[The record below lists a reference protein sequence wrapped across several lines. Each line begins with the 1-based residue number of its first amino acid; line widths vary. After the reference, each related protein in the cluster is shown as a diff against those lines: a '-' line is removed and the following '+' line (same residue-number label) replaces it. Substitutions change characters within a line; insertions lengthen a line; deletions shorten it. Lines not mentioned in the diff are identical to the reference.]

1 MNRTIYELP
10 QWPRFTWDIKVLA
23 TPLAEVRHM
32 QGRYV
37 GRMEGLR
44 SSLCAEAILSTM
56 VQDIMFSSEMDGL
69 FFDEDDLHATL
80 TRKLGSSS
88 KNKNNED
95 EALNGVVDVTLDAN
109 QYYYQPLTE
118 ERLKGWHA
126 KLFPTGFKG
135 ANRIKVGAWRDL
147 RKGEFDRNRV
157 AREVNDFINWF
168 EHDDGTDGVIRAGI
182 AHLWFM
188 SIQPFDAGNGH
199 IARLISD
206 MMLARTEKTT
216 ARFYSMSALL
226 RADQQSYQDA
236 LERAQKGSLDLT
248 SWLAW
253 YLLSLSRAIEA
264 AKITQEQVFQKARFW
279 DEYGSTSFNNR
290 QRKIIDLLLAGD
302 DAPLTTSRWAKI
314 NKCSQDSALRDIQAL
329 MELSILAKDPAGGRS
344 TKYYLAA

>member
-10 QWPRFTWDIKVLA
+10 QWPRFTWDINVLA

-37 GRMEGLR
+37 GRMEALR
-44 SSLCAEAILSTM
+44 STLCAEAVLDTM
-56 VQDIMFSSEMDGL
+56 VQDIMLSSEMDGL
-69 FFDEDDLHATL
+69 FFDEQKLHAAL
-80 TRKLGSSS
+80 SKKLGNTAKKKKS
-88 KNKNNED
+88 ED
-95 EALNGVVDVTLDAN
+95 EALNGVVDIALDAS
-109 QYYYQPLTE
+109 QYYAQPITE

-126 KLFPTGFKG
+126 KLFPTGFNG
-135 ANRIKVGAWRDL
+135 ARRIKVGAWRDP

-157 AREVNDFINWF
+157 AREMNDFINWF
-168 EHDDGTDGVIRAGI
+168 ENDDGTDGVLRAGI
-182 AHLWFM
+182 AHIWFM

-199 IARLISD
+199 IARMLSD

-248 SWLAW
+248 AWLAW

-264 AKITQEQVFQKARFW
+264 AKEMQASVFQKALFW
-279 DEYGSTSFNNR
+279 DEYATTSFNKR
-290 QRKIIDLLLAGD
+290 QRKVIDLLLAGD
-302 DAPLTTSRWAKI
+302 DKPLTTSRWAKL

-329 MELSILAKDPAGGRS
+329 IELKILAKDPAGGRS